1 MITKEI
7 LKQIAPAANNKIISD
22 IETYFD
28 KHMED
33 YGVNTY
39 LRICHFIAQCAHE
52 SDSFKT
58 LEEYASGQAYE
69 GRRDLGNVRP
79 GDGKR
84 YKGRGMIQ
92 LTGRANYR
100 SAGDRLNLDLE
111 GNPSLAKDPEVSVLT
126 ALDYWKTRNLNRWA
140 DRDDI
145 MKITKLINGG
155 FNGIDD
161 RRKYLARAKSVLKR
175 YENAQNEPEER
186 PEPAPVNTS
195 NPLNIVVAK
204 RGDDSDY
211 VQDLQEMLNRK
222 GANLTVDGKFGGK
235 TEEAVKKLQR
245 DNDLPE
251 TGIIDTNTLNVLM
264 K

>member
-7 LKQIAPAANNKIISD
+7 LKRIAPGANNKIISD

-39 LRICHFIAQCAHE
+39 LRVCHFIAQCAHE
-52 SDSFKT
+52 SDSFRT

-100 SAGDRLNLDLE
+100 AAGDRLNLDLE
-111 GNPSLAKDPEVSVLT
+111 NNPSLAKDPEVSVLT

-145 MKITKLINGG
+145 LKITKLINGG

-161 RRKYLARAKSVLKR
+161 RKKYLARAKTVL
-175 YENAQNEPEER
+175 QNYQNSAPEER
-186 PEPAPVNTS
+186 SDPPTPVTTNTS
-195 NPLNIVVAK
+195 NPLNIVVAR

-211 VQDLQEMLNRK
+211 VQDLQEILNRK
-222 GANLTVDGKFGGK
+222 GANPTVDGKFGGK
-235 TEEAVKKLQR
+235 
-245 DNDLPE
+245 NDLPE